1 MWPRC
6 VSRLL
11 YSSIAPPT
19 SFCDP
24 SPRFLRAQF
33 VEDFSGEHHDA
44 NRWIVTA
51 YIENSGG
58 QCDFG
63 ASRYGKR
70 LMDCTR
76 NILTSW
82 TGRAAWSPLKTDKDS
97 SCTKAA
103 AASATPAVA

>member
-1 MWPRC
+1 MATRIEVNVAAMRVP
-6 VSRLL
+6 RLL

-33 VEDFSGEHHDA
+33 VEDFSEEHRNA

-51 YIENSGG
+51 YTENSGG

-63 ASRYGKR
+63 AG
-70 LMDCTR
+70 
-76 NILTSW
+76 W
-82 TGRAAWSPLKTDKDS
+82 TAREIS
-97 SCTKAA
+97 
-103 AASATPAVA
+103 